1 MEGLLWGDYSLV
13 SPLTQA
19 SSVLLVRDMDT
30 ESGRDT
36 KSEKALAKGPPP
48 PLPLP
53 TTPSSQPAPP
63 RQPSVKREF
72 HASPAIYRCV

>member
-36 KSEKALAKGPPP
+36 KSEKALAKSTKGNIKGVYQVEEYYTR
-48 PLPLP
+48 LQHE
-53 TTPSSQPAPP
+53 S
-63 RQPSVKREF
+63 
-72 HASPAIYRCV
+72 I